1 MLNINDYKGA
11 ERVFHFFEEISKI
24 PHTSEN
30 TKPIADYLVS
40 FAKERSL
47 EYYRDGADNVIIKKK
62 ATPGYEN
69 KPTVIFQGHTDM
81 VEDKTEDAGIDMQK
95 EGLKLYRDGDFI
107 RAKGTTLGGDDGVA
121 IAYSLAVLDSSA
133 IEHPA
138 FEALFT
144 SDEEIGLLGA
154 TALDTSHLSGKLM
167 INIDSD
173 VEGIFTV
180 GCAGGLRTDMA
191 MTVKSEPCSE
201 TLYKLSVFGLLGGHS
216 GTEID
221 KGRLNAIKILIE
233 ILNECDSPR
242 IFSLGGGN
250 ADNAIPR
257 NAECVFAAQN
267 ISYMEESVLP
277 NFLKKYKEIES
288 GISITLEKSELSGA
302 LITKED
308 TKRIIA
314 AALEIPSG
322 VYGMS
327 KEIEGLVETSSNL
340 GIIKSSADEAVIS
353 TSLRSS
359 KNSEKEA
366 LKQKIRE
373 IAKKHSATLSE
384 RGEYPAWEY
393 KPKSYLSD
401 VMKRIYERLYN
412 KSPEI
417 ITIHAGLEC
426 GIFSEKIEGLEC
438 VSIGPDNFD
447 IHTTEEHLSISST
460 ARVFDYLKEVLK
472 EI

>member
-1 MLNINDYKGA
+1 
-11 ERVFHFFEEISKI
+11 
-24 PHTSEN
+24 
-30 TKPIADYLVS
+30 
-40 FAKERSL
+40 
-47 EYYRDGADNVIIKKK
+47 
-62 ATPGYEN
+62 
-69 KPTVIFQGHTDM
+69 M